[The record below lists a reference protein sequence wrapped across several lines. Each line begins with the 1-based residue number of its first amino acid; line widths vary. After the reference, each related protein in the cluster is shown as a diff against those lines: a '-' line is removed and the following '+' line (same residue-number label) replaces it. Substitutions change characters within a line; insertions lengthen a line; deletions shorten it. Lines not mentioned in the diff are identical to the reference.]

1 MVQAAWSRSGGWTC
15 SMREGALASKLI
27 KSCDL
32 GHQLLFL
39 SPLASLMHSQIPTA
53 QSKTDHK
60 CASG

>member
-1 MVQAAWSRSGGWTC
+1 
-15 SMREGALASKLI
+15 MREGALASKLI